1 MPIFEYVCRDCQK
14 QFETLVLGSTVPAC
28 PDCDSQELDRQISR
42 PAIKSDTTHALAMKA
57 AKRRD
62 NRQGTDRMHER
73 IEYEA
78 SHDD

>member
-1 MPIFEYVCRDCQK
+1 MPLFEYSCRSCQNE
-14 QFETLVLGSTVPAC
+14 FEALVLGSATPAC
-28 PDCDSQELDRQISR
+28 PACGSEDLERLISR

-62 NRQGTDRMHER
+62 QSMGRDRMHER